1 MKDDTVRRLQ
11 ALEDEYTFAADA
23 AGSAREDLFDDLFAD
38 FSAFETARG
47 DAA

>member
-11 ALEDEYTFAADA
+11 ALEDEYPVTAD
-23 AGSAREDLFDDLFAD
+23 SVPDDVFDELFAD
-38 FSAFETARG
+38 HTALETVHG